1 MDKDA
6 ILNNFYNNLDV
17 LARIQDG
24 HKLYLDK
31 EQILQL
37 DEPFMFQGIWR
48 YCYGISRKDAIHLL
62 TKLFNDIEIYMN
74 AVYLRNIDIKNSS
87 YPRISKSNPEQSIY
101 ITIIEKINKAIIGIT
116 NLKLTYKTDELTCTE
131 LQRIVDKAKSL
142 VDNFMIMI

>member
-1 MDKDA
+1 MDKDT

-17 LARIQDG
+17 LARIEDG

-31 EQILQL
+31 DQLLQL

-48 YCYGISRKDAIHLL
+48 YCYGISRKDAIHIL

-74 AVYLRNIDIKNSS
+74 AVYLRNIDTKNSS
-87 YPRISKSNPEQSIY
+87 YPRIPKSNPEQGIFL
-101 ITIIEKINKAIIGIT
+101 TIIEKINKAIQGIG
-116 NLKLTYKTDELTCTE
+116 NLKLTYKTDEITCSE
-131 LQRIVDKAKSL
+131 LQRIIDKATSL

>member
-1 MDKDA
+1 MDKES
-6 ILNNFYNNLDV
+6 ILNNFYSNLDV
-17 LARIQDG
+17 LAKIQDG

-31 EQILQL
+31 NQSLQL

-74 AVYLRNIDIKNSS
+74 AVYLRNIDLKNSS
-87 YPRISKSNPEQSIY
+87 YPRIPKSNSEQSIF
-101 ITIIEKINKAIIGIT
+101 ITIIEKINKATMGIT
-116 NLKLTYKTDELTCTE
+116 NLKLTYNTDSQTCAE
-131 LQRIVDKAKSL
+131 LQHIIDKAKSL

>member
-1 MDKDA
+1 MDKET

-31 EQILQL
+31 EQALQL

-74 AVYLRNIDIKNSS
+74 AVYLRNIDIKNSN
-87 YPRISKSNPEQSIY
+87 YPRISKSNPEQNSF
-101 ITIIEKINKAIIGIT
+101 ITIIEKINKAITGIS
-116 NLKLTYKTDELTCTE
+116 NLKLTYKADTTTCDE
-131 LQRIVDKAKSL
+131 LQRIIDKATSL
-142 VDNFMIMI
+142 SDNFMCMI

>member
-1 MDKDA
+1 MTREICINKFNSLLNDIDISTKIENSIYILLDQILSFRIAKMDKEV

-17 LARIQDG
+17 LARMQDG

-31 EQILQL
+31 EQLLQL

-74 AVYLRNIDIKNSS
+74 ALYLRNIDVKNNIRCR
-87 YPRISKSNPEQSIY
+87 YR
-101 ITIIEKINKAIIGIT
+101 
-116 NLKLTYKTDELTCTE
+116 
-131 LQRIVDKAKSL
+131 
-142 VDNFMIMI
+142 